1 MGMSKYFENYLN
13 ISFKLEDVS
22 FTSSEL
28 YSKIKELFGDR
39 IYSEIE
45 KTGME
50 FVIEQDIC
58 HLFVLKNSLIHNLFD
73 KIVDKEYLDTCRFKV
88 PVTEP
93 IERRLNF
100 FMDKYNKIYK
110 NSDNMCLIEMEY
122 ILNLNKIYYNCLKL
136 LKLNND
142 NTLEITFL
150 FSDETEC
157 ENFKNENLELI
168 Y

>member
-1 MGMSKYFENYLN
+1 MGMSKHFENYLN

-28 YSKIKELFGDR
+28 YNKIKELFGDR

-45 KTGME
+45 QTGME

-58 HLFVLKNSLIHNLFD
+58 HIFVLKNSLIHNLFD
-73 KIVDKEYLDTCRFKV
+73 NTVVNKYLNLCKFKV
-88 PVTEP
+88 PITEQ
-93 IERRLNF
+93 IKRRLNF
-100 FMDKYNKIYK
+100 FMDIYNKVYK
-110 NSDNMCLIEMEY
+110 SSDTMCLIEMEY
-122 ILNLNKIYYNCLKL
+122 ILNLDKIYYNCLKL

-142 NTLEITFL
+142 NTLEITFV
-150 FSDETEC
+150 FSDETEY

>member
-1 MGMSKYFENYLN
+1 MSKYFENYLN

>member
-1 MGMSKYFENYLN
+1 MGMSKHFDNYLN
-13 ISFKLEDVS
+13 VSFKLEDVS

-58 HLFVLKNSLIHNLFD
+58 HLFVLKSKLIHNFFD
-73 KIVDKEYLDTCRFKV
+73 NTVVNKYLNLCKFKV
-88 PVTEP
+88 PITEQ
-93 IERRLNF
+93 IKRRLNF
-100 FMDKYNKIYK
+100 FMDTYNKVYK
-110 NSDNMCLIEMEY
+110 SSDTMCLIEMEY

-142 NTLEITFL
+142 NTLEITFV
-150 FSDETEC
+150 FSDKMEYES
-157 ENFKNENLELI
+157 FKNENLELI

>member
-1 MGMSKYFENYLN
+1 MSKHFENYLN

-58 HLFVLKNSLIHNLFD
+58 HLFVLKSDLIHNLFNSTVVN
-73 KIVDKEYLDTCRFKV
+73 KYLNLCNFKV
-88 PVTEP
+88 PITEQ
-93 IERRLNF
+93 IKRRLNF
-100 FMDKYNKIYK
+100 FMDTYNKVYK
-110 NSDNMCLIEMEY
+110 SSDTMCLIEMEY
-122 ILNLNKIYYNCLKL
+122 ILNLDKIYYNCLKL

-157 ENFKNENLELI
+157 ENFKNENLELV

>member
-58 HLFVLKNSLIHNLFD
+58 HLFVLKSDLIHNLFNSTVVN
-73 KIVDKEYLDTCRFKV
+73 KYLNICKFKV

-93 IERRLNF
+93 IKRRLNF
-100 FMDKYNKIYK
+100 FMDIYK
-110 NSDNMCLIEMEY
+110 KVYKSSDNMCLIEMEY

-142 NTLEITFL
+142 NTLEIVFL